1 MDSSGDDFSSW
12 VQCLVQQWIHG
23 VLWWLWNYVMADS
36 SPDALLLHS
45 ARMEKCAQS
54 MLQLQFAQRGS
65 QLETL
70 DVLLRASRD

>member
-1 MDSSGDDFSSW
+1 MLGSTVDT
-12 VQCLVQQWIHG
+12 CCALVALELRDG
-23 VLWWLWNYVMADS
+23 SS

-54 MLQLQFAQRGS
+54 MLRLQFTQRVS

-70 DVLLRASRD
+70 DVLLRVSRG